1 MHYNSSKSLLTRD
14 DRELHLQGSCASHIA
29 MLLQL
34 SDVLPPVMRFCVPER
49 STVREATEAVTS
61 YMDRHAS
68 DLHLAFSVVAVLAL
82 REAWPCR
89 TSGETAAHED
99 TRGRLLHA
107 QPLAGGELFTPLLTP
122 SLGLRWQRPFIL
134 RCLPQIRGLGLPTN
148 GGSYE
153 ICYDMGSEP
162 HELSQEGC

>member
-1 MHYNSSKSLLTRD
+1 
-14 DRELHLQGSCASHIA
+14 

-61 YMDRHAS
+61 YMDRHAA

-82 REAWPCR
+82 REAWPCQ
-89 TSGETAAHED
+89 TNGAAAAHQAMSE
-99 TRGRLLHA
+99 RPLHSHL
-107 QPLAGGELFTPLLTP
+107 LAGGELPTTF
-122 SLGLRWQRPFIL
+122 SDAKLRTGEAAPIL
-134 RCLPQIRGLGLPTN
+134 SKAPPQILGWRCPTN
-148 GGSYE
+148 GGSHE
-153 ICYDMGSEP
+153 ICCDLGSEP